1 MSTKKMTAKDA
12 DGMSLRYAWGKRD
25 FTNIPT
31 MKAGTETFYLLR
43 IHDQEQDLKD
53 DVRNMKQIG
62 WKVRTTKGGYY
73 SYLWIGGSKLK
84 SYLR

>member
-1 MSTKKMTAKDA
+1 MSAKKMTARDA
-12 DGMSLRYAWGKRD
+12 DGMSLGMAWRKRD
-25 FTNIPT
+25 FKNIPT
-31 MKAGTETFYLLR
+31 MKSGEVTFYLLR

-53 DVRNMKQIG
+53 DVRNMKDIG

-73 SYLWIGGSKLK
+73 SYIWIGGSKIN